1 MRLLSLHR
9 EDHMERAMNDDDKD
23 MLFILGVFIGWIIV
37 LAVGAGLWAL
47 IR

>member
-1 MRLLSLHR
+1 MRLLSMHW
-9 EDHMERAMNDDDKD
+9 EDHMGRAMTDDDKD
-23 MLFILGVFIGWIIV
+23 MLFILGLFIGWVIV